1 MAGQDISKRLLPGQ
15 SQPVQV
21 GGDFIF
27 MKFADRPITVLING
41 GESSG
46 SRVVMEAGDKYR
58 PGNFQSFEIENTDPE
73 RPAQLLLTVGRGDYN
88 RQIVKGEISIT
99 PILRNADGTTKT
111 DTRHDLRIDLLPANL
126 ELDTYAAGDLIATGQ
141 TLVGSSFSTSSNFI
155 FQKVDGDMV
164 FMDGGSNGS
173 WTVSRLN
180 LQTLSYSSTFNGD
193 LPGTAI
199 ATDMAEHPTLGF
211 IALRTSTNEL
221 YQWTGTEWVLFGEL
235 PAAQTCNSLCYMPDR
250 KLWAG
255 TSVLNGVDGKG
266 IYLFSDD
273 LASQAAFIPVATIS
287 GSHSA
292 RYDRANSQLYLV
304 RNINYIPID
313 IEEGTAGAEVGIVYE
328 GNQNNGA
335 QYGRMV
341 VHGNDVF
348 FMEDVY
354 ETRVRKHA
362 FKNYT
367 TKPEFRAIRPG
378 CELAQALIRA
388 DQLPQITATITTETQ
403 ANGVKVSGELIRAAM
418 EYYFRRAVPDG
429 YLDHVYAVDFTRDGY
444 GRPFAPIVTG
454 NDTFARANVADNFT
468 SLLPGQVV
476 ITIDNELTLGDFL

>member
-1 MAGQDISKRLLPGQ
+1 MSITPYTFDLEPGQ
-15 SQPVQV
+15 TKHQTFGESNY
-21 GGDFIF
+21 IF
-27 MKFADRPITVLING
+27 VDFADRTVEVLINNG
-41 GESSG
+41 WQSLRKG
-46 SRVVMEAGDKYR
+46 SRYR
-58 PGNFQSFEIENTDPE
+58 SKTGLFDRFDIRNPDPDNPARVIMFIGTDE
-73 RPAQLLLTVGRGDYN
+73 VDN
-88 RQIVKGEISIT
+88 QIVEGEISIV

-141 TLVGSSFSTSSNFI
+141 TLVGSTFSTVANFI
-155 FQKVDGDMV
+155 FQKLDGDLV
-164 FMDGGSNGS
+164 FMDGGNNGS

-193 LPGTAI
+193 LPGTAS

-235 PAAQTCNSLCYMPDR
+235 PAAQTCNSLCYMPNR

-255 TSVLNGVDGKG
+255 TSAINGVDGEG

-273 LASQAAFIPVATIS
+273 LATQAAFIPVAIMN
-287 GSHSA
+287 GSHIA

-304 RNINYIPID
+304 RNINYIPINL
-313 IEEGTAGAEVGIVYE
+313 EEGTAGAEVGIIYE
-328 GNQNNGA
+328 GNQNSGI

-341 VHGNDVF
+341 VHGDDVF
-348 FMEDVY
+348 FMEHVS

-362 FKNYT
+362 LVNYT

-378 CELAQALIRA
+378 CELTQALIRP

-454 NDTFARANVADNFT
+454 NETFLRATVADNFT
-468 SLLPGQVV
+468 TLLPGQVV